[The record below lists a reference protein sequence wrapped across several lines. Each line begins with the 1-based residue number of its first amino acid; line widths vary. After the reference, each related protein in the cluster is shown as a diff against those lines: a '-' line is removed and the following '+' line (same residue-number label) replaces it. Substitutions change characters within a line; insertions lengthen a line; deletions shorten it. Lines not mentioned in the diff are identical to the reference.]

1 MSEQER
7 LELLEEKNN
16 IQLLLDFHVRNKERI
31 AMNNVDFEDYVN
43 AVLDRLNE
51 IDNLLNTKDNDTEAR

>member
-1 MSEQER
+1 
-7 LELLEEKNN
+7 
-16 IQLLLDFHVRNKERI
+16 
-31 AMNNVDFEDYVN
+31 MNNVDFEEYVN

>member
-7 LELLEEKNN
+7 LELLEEKDI
-16 IQLLLDFHVRNKERI
+16 IQLLIDFHVRNKKHI
-31 AMNNVDFEDYVN
+31 VMNTADFEEYVN

-51 IDNLLNTKDNDTEAR
+51 IDNLLNIKENDTEAR

>member
-7 LELLEEKNN
+7 LELLEEKDY

-31 AMNNVDFEDYVN
+31 AMNTADFEEYVN

-51 IDNLLNTKDNDTEAR
+51 IDNLLNTKENDTEDR

>member
-1 MSEQER
+1 
-7 LELLEEKNN
+7 
-16 IQLLLDFHVRNKERI
+16 
-31 AMNNVDFEDYVN
+31 MNNVDFEAYVN

>member
-7 LELLEEKNN
+7 LELLEEKDN

-31 AMNNVDFEDYVN
+31 AMNTADFEEYVN

-51 IDNLLNTKDNDTEAR
+51 IDNLLNTKENDTEDR

>member
-7 LELLEEKNN
+7 LELLEEKDI
-16 IQLLLDFHVRNKERI
+16 IQLLIDFHVRNKKHI
-31 AMNNVDFEDYVN
+31 AMSTADFEEYVN

-51 IDNLLNTKDNDTEAR
+51 IDNLLNIKENDTEAR

>member
-7 LELLEEKNN
+7 LELLEEKDN
-16 IQLLLDFHVRNKERI
+16 IQLLLDHVRNKERI
-31 AMNNVDFEDYVN
+31 AMNNVDFEAYVN

-51 IDNLLNTKDNDTEAR
+51 INNLLNTKDNDTEAR